1 MSFKLD
7 NFWPFESFQCTRPG
21 SDAALTKANG
31 NFAISLI
38 GVGKSLSQA
47 VPIQAMA
54 YFAQVKVFALVDFFF
69 LIAIFFIIICI
80 IYFHYYLSELK
91 YTVHCTNRYL
101 ERSLP
106 RRACNVNRKIRE
118 SWQAKKENCA
128 EGTQL
133 AWNGRQG

>member
-7 NFWPFESFQCTRPG
+7 NFWPFESFQCTQSG

-54 YFAQVKVFALVDFFF
+54 YFAQVKVFALVDFFSS
-69 LIAIFFIIICI
+69 LL
-80 IYFHYYLSELK
+80 YF
-91 YTVHCTNRYL
+91 
-101 ERSLP
+101 SLLF
-106 RRACNVNRKIRE
+106 V
-118 SWQAKKENCA
+118 
-128 EGTQL
+128 
-133 AWNGRQG
+133 